1 MIFNAEQMYKKR
13 NTAKDSNWSI
23 NSILSYKM
31 EIFLFLFIFL
41 IQIFLNN
48 FDGIGDNIAQSSN
61 KCSFFRAIDG
71 VFDGFYFFGDNF
83 VGLLGGIPHALEE

>member
-31 EIFLFLFIFL
+31 ELFLFLFIFL
-41 IQIFLNN
+41 IAKFTFDFPSSKINWTFKKIF
-48 FDGIGDNIAQSSN
+48 
-61 KCSFFRAIDG
+61 
-71 VFDGFYFFGDNF
+71 
-83 VGLLGGIPHALEE
+83 